1 MVGEGRVG
9 PPLEIVEIELT
20 LKPNPL
26 FSGPEAL
33 TFGGRIGGGIKEWPQ
48 FLLFFYSPRITGAR
62 VEARIGPPLEMLKSF
77 VLLK

>member
-9 PPLEIVEIELT
+9 PPLEIVEIELA

-48 FLLFFYSPRITGAR
+48 PHPPAPLAAWLLVPA
-62 VEARIGPPLEMLKSF
+62 E
-77 VLLK
+77 